1 MPAINLVKIP
11 FIRKRKRKESLDTV
25 VTYLNSLVAFAGGIG
40 LFQSWRHTSI
50 CYTQFDQA
58 IDYCF
63 VRISALRHPFEFISV
78 VKCEGIKLFN
88 NRKNSHL
95 WDTYFCFLLNAIEG
109 WVQCKHVFLYEE
121 RRSIFFSQY
130 YSCFIF
136 SILSSV

>member
-1 MPAINLVKIP
+1 MPAINIVKIP
-11 FIRKRKRKESLDTV
+11 FIKKEKKKNVDTV
-25 VTYLNSLVAFAGGIG
+25 VNSLAAFAGGIG

-50 CYTQFDQA
+50 CYTEFDQA

-63 VRISALRHPFEFISV
+63 VRISALRHPFEFISF

-109 WVQCKHVFLYEE
+109 WVQA
-121 RRSIFFSQY
+121 
-130 YSCFIF
+130 CFP
-136 SILSSV
+136 L

>member
-109 WVQCKHVFLYEE
+109 WVQA
-121 RRSIFFSQY
+121 
-130 YSCFIF
+130 CFP
-136 SILSSV
+136 L